1 MDFSTLPSILT
12 PDLGLLFWM
21 LLAFLVV
28 FFVLAKFGFP
38 AIIGMVEKRKYID
51 ESLSKAQKAAAQL
64 ENIKQESESML
75 QEARGK
81 QAAILKEAAATREA
95 IVAQAQEKAREE
107 SARII
112 NDAKAEIESQKQAA
126 ISEIRQ
132 QVAALS
138 VEISR
143 RSCARSSIQ
152 IRHRWITLTRCL
164 MKLQLIINKSK
175 LWI

>member
-38 AIIGMVEKRKYID
+38 SIIIMVDKRKKYID

-64 ENIKQESESML
+64 ENIKQESDAML
-75 QEARGK
+75 QEAREK
-81 QAAILKEAAATREA
+81 QAVILKETATTREA

-138 VEISR
+138 VEISEKVLR
-143 RSCARSSIQ
+143 Q
-152 IRHRWITLTRCL
+152 
-164 MKLQLIINKSK
+164 KLGTDKAQMDYINQMLDEVTANNK
-175 LWI
+175 